1 MSGLG
6 DRRAFGS
13 MVRQVAPLC
22 LGGNVFG
29 WTADQETSFAVLDAY
44 VAAGGNFIDS
54 ANIYSAWVPGNQG
67 GESERILGDWLKGR
81 GDSGDVIIATK
92 LGMEGGA
99 FRKGLTRDL
108 IRRGVEGSLERLGV
122 DRIDL
127 LYAHEDDAATPLSE
141 TMEAFDEVVR
151 EGLVE
156 AVAASN
162 YSAARLE
169 ESLQVSE
176 QGGYV
181 AFAGLQPHF
190 NLLDRDPE
198 VLAAIDLCDAR
209 SLGVAP
215 YFALARG
222 FLAGKYHPGDEIP
235 GTPRAAGV
243 QRDYFNDR
251 GWHML
256 AAVERIAG
264 ERGATAAQVSL
275 AWLMAHPAVT
285 CPIASATSV
294 AQVTELVGA
303 ADLVLSDEEF
313 AELDRLGAA

>member
-67 GESERILGDWLKGR
+67 GESERILGDWLKAR
-81 GDSGDVIIATK
+81 GDASDVIIATK

-156 AVAASN
+156 AVAALPLETRVEL
-162 YSAARLE
+162 AAEGAPIPVTAPRALAEIEIGELE
-169 ESLQVSE
+169 
-176 QGGYV
+176 
-181 AFAGLQPHF
+181 AGLRRALGRAVRVQG
-190 NLLDRDPE
+190 R
-198 VLAAIDLCDAR
+198 ID
-209 SLGVAP
+209 
-215 YFALARG
+215 
-222 FLAGKYHPGDEIP
+222 AG
-235 GTPRAAGV
+235 
-243 QRDYFNDR
+243 
-251 GWHML
+251 L
-256 AAVERIAG
+256 IAG
-264 ERGATAAQVSL
+264 LEIETAHARVRNSL
-275 AWLMAHPAVT
+275 R
-285 CPIASATSV
+285 
-294 AQVTELVGA
+294 
-303 ADLVLSDEEF
+303 ADLEAIQNKLLTRD
-313 AELDRLGAA
+313 G